1 MASLVEN
8 SQFQGNG
15 TKHVPKSRHQHGLF
29 TPEGTPVPEDA
40 RITADKERS
49 ARDAKQKATLNPITE
64 TVEGEEPAAAQ
75 SKPAFDVGSQEDSE
89 SDSDD
94 SDEDDV
100 GPPSEAQVEAVQHVL
115 ACSRKDYR
123 KILKLEPASEDA
135 RQDKENLVNSFR
147 KMGCLT
153 HPDFNKSKGAEKAF
167 KSKDQLDYG
176 LFVFGD

>member
-15 TKHVPKSRHQHGLF
+15 AKHVPKSRHQHGLF

-49 ARDAKQKATLNPITE
+49 ARDAKQKATLDSITE

-75 SKPAFDVGSQEDSE
+75 SKPAFDVGSQDDSE
-89 SDSDD
+89 SNSDE
-94 SDEDDV
+94 SHEDDV
-100 GPPSEAQVEAVQHVL
+100 APPSEAQVEAVRHVL

-123 KILKLEPASEDA
+123 KILKVEPASEDA
-135 RQDKENLVNSFR
+135 RKDKENIVNAHQ
-147 KMGCLT
+147 KIGCLL
-153 HPDFNKSKGAEKAF
+153 HPDFNKAKGADKAF
-167 KSKDQLDYG
+167 RRKRLYIYDRS
-176 LFVFGD
+176 LFGC